1 MARVETELVDV
12 REHYEAL
19 DHEQRAKLKSDAE
32 RKALDAAAKAR
43 TLDTSA
49 TQTPEQRA
57 AAEALR
63 LLEIERT
70 KAG

>member
-43 TLDTSA
+43 TMDTPTWA
-49 TQTPEQRA
+49 RMELLQPAQR
-57 AAEALR
+57 
-63 LLEIERT
+63 
-70 KAG
+70 KA

>member
-1 MARVETELVDV
+1 MQDNVTTDA
-12 REHYEAL
+12 AKSWL
-19 DHEQRAKLKSDAE
+19 DHHRAVPQQAGLANE
-32 RKALDAAAKAR
+32 HATPR